1 MLQGTLRDA
10 LSYKTLLK
18 GTHSPYL
25 PPSIALSL
33 AHDIAAAM
41 LHLHSEG
48 VVHGDLKAANV
59 LLTKTGDEPGS
70 AWQPIVGHRVTARV
84 ADFGLAMPLDPNDT
98 HATMAARVSC

>member
-70 AWQPIVGHRVTARV
+70 AWQPIVGH
-84 ADFGLAMPLDPNDT
+84 
-98 HATMAARVSC
+98 